1 MSYQIIP
8 NIIFIVSLLGIILII
23 LKQLPEASKSLENF
37 TPELEANEKLQEK
50 GLPAQAVS
58 KVKVKMTL
66 FTKKVWNFVLEA
78 KDLKPH
84 ALAGYKMKKIF
95 GGRLPAF
102 KKPKAFEAPKVLN
115 EVRDE
120 SYYLDVI
127 KLEPKNLSHYDAL
140 GKFYLEQKKLD
151 DAKDIYLY
159 LANHQPANADFQAK
173 LAYSYYQVKEFA
185 KAAEAYQKSLDL
197 DSTQPNRY
205 YNLGLSLEALGQHDE
220 ARKNMAKALE
230 LEPENP
236 KYQNGIKKI
245 KHT

>member
-95 GGRLPAF
+95 G
-102 KKPKAFEAPKVLN
+102 
-115 EVRDE
+115 E
-120 SYYLDVI
+120 STMQY
-127 KLEPKNLSHYDAL
+127 
-140 GKFYLEQKKLD
+140 
-151 DAKDIYLY
+151 
-159 LANHQPANADFQAK
+159 
-173 LAYSYYQVKEFA
+173 
-185 KAAEAYQKSLDL
+185 
-197 DSTQPNRY
+197 
-205 YNLGLSLEALGQHDE
+205 
-220 ARKNMAKALE
+220 
-230 LEPENP
+230 
-236 KYQNGIKKI
+236 
-245 KHT
+245 